1 MTIREAMEGMH
12 ISNEYDYR
20 IGFIDENGS
29 ESETEFSVDSNSEL
43 EEIYEQFCE
52 ECGFSKDTV
61 TYIDLVARPR
71 VEMNIGKLKEIIKD
85 LPDDMQVYVACD
97 GFCNYD
103 FDYNRPFEDTDTF
116 GIVHDGKLFITDD
129 CSVDIGNG
137 ETLQELYQNGI
148 VLFNGGKIIMIGF
161 IVGLIIGIL
170 GGGAVMALCVVAS
183 DSDRKMEEIMK
194 NIK

>member
-61 TYIDLVARPR
+61 TYIDLVARPK

-137 ETLQELYQNGI
+137 ETL
-148 VLFNGGKIIMIGF
+148 
-161 IVGLIIGIL
+161 
-170 GGGAVMALCVVAS
+170 
-183 DSDRKMEEIMK
+183 
-194 NIK
+194 

>member
-103 FDYNRPFEDTDTF
+103 FDYNRPFEDTNTF
-116 GIVHDGKLFITDD
+116 GIVHDGKLFITDE
-129 CSVDIGNG
+129 CAVDIGDG

-170 GGGAVMALCVVAS
+170 GGGTAMALCVVAS